1 MGGNTV
7 RPHLAVSLAV
17 LTLAAIV
24 ALPAVGADPM
34 LENRVRILEQSIR
47 SLTLGAPPAAVRD
60 ESATRRR
67 IDVLTAEVQRLQ
79 TEMQVLRQRVDSLTK

>member
-1 MGGNTV
+1 M

-17 LTLAAIV
+17 LTFAAIV
-24 ALPAVGADPM
+24 AVPAAGADPV

-67 IDVLTAEVQRLQ
+67 IDALTSEVQRLQ
-79 TEMQVLRQRVDSLTK
+79 AEVQVLRQRVDSLAK